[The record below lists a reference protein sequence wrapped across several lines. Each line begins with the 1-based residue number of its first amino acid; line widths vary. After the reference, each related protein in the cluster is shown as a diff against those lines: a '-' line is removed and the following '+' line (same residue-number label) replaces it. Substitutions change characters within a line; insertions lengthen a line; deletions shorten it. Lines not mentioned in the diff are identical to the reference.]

1 MPSVDTIATNVL
13 ASAAYA
19 AGAYLA
25 VEYVLPKVRVIAA
38 EVLRYPKTAEALVY
52 LLSITVYLF
61 AAQGI
66 ISRILGI
73 GFPALNYVNV
83 LTPAVDTLSNL
94 VPNVKL
100 VLIGIGIVLLAE
112 RVRLRA

>member
-1 MPSVDTIATNVL
+1 MPNAETVILSLLGAI
-13 ASAAYA
+13 AYA

-25 VEYVLPKVRVIAA
+25 VEYVLPKVRTIAA

-52 LLSITVYLF
+52 LLSVLVYIA

-66 ISRILGI
+66 ITKLAGLGVPYI
-73 GFPALNYVNV
+73 NNLTIVNPAIDVLNGI
-83 LTPAVDTLSNL
+83 
-94 VPNVKL
+94 VPVVKL
-100 VLIGIGIVLLAE
+100 VLVGIGIVLLAE